1 MTMNMLRCAMIAGV
15 LGVVAGSG
23 WGQVTLLTQDRSIS
37 LQTAADGFVDRR
49 IATDFGVFASSITRR
64 VVVPDPFG
72 PVDTGG
78 DVNISCHFEGGIDL
92 IATMTGWSLD
102 QTGTMG
108 APVTGEVSLDVE
120 FLITQPT
127 PIRVVRH
134 GLGDGT
140 SLDEIVEISLQ
151 RLDSQRRP
159 IINDSG
165 RGIGSSANHATLL
178 QPGEYQFRFSA
189 ILESSGES
197 ARREVLLEV
206 RFGAESCLSDM
217 NQDGGTDGADINAFF
232 TTWEEGHVAA
242 DVNQDGGVDG
252 ADVQTFVEHWESGC

>member
-108 APVTGEVSLDVE
+108 PTDGRLEAATVAALAGYGGPVALMSFNPHAVETCARLAPALPRGLTTSAYDPAAWAPLPAALCDRLRDIPDATRTGASFLSHEAADLARPRVAELAAAGLDI
-120 FLITQPT
+120 LCWT
-127 PIRVVRH
+127 IRSPEHEAAARM
-134 GLGDGT
+134 L
-140 SLDEIVEISLQ
+140 
-151 RLDSQRRP
+151 RRP
-159 IINDSG
+159 L
-165 RGIGSSANHATLL
+165 REPWTL
-178 QPGEYQFRFSA
+178 
-189 ILESSGES
+189 
-197 ARREVLLEV
+197 
-206 RFGAESCLSDM
+206 
-217 NQDGGTDGADINAFF
+217 
-232 TTWEEGHVAA
+232 
-242 DVNQDGGVDG
+242 
-252 ADVQTFVEHWESGC
+252 